1 MREED
6 IKAHWR
12 QDEERSQM
20 SITQVRRKAE
30 AFQKGAR
37 RGDLIADG
45 YFVYATSIVLALSFA
60 AARQRVNGRL
70 AVFDIND

>member
-12 QDEERSQM
+12 QNEERSQM

-30 AFQKGAR
+30 AFQKGTR